1 MKRRLRYN
9 VDINMVHLKKSKK
22 IAAITGLLL
31 LTLLLPRCAHVP
43 LYDITS
49 VVDLKSGD
57 RLFITRLKHG
67 TYRAKIVT
75 AEEIVGEKFA
85 RTREI
90 LKATKADICL
100 NGSFFE
106 LDGSPSGLLIS
117 NREEKSPFVAGKGDG
132 VLFTDKKGELHLA
145 PIEDFLKYNIDDFVD
160 AVQLNLLSVGDNLLY
175 RWWRWYAKEV
185 PRNLI
190 GINKHEVVDVI
201 FKNTNLVLGDEYM
214 RQVHKCRVVG
224 ALDGG
229 GSASAVDRLGRGSC
243 DDDNYRR
250 REARVPIFIL
260 IYLK

>member
-1 MKRRLRYN
+1 MMNL
-9 VDINMVHLKKSKK
+9 KSKN
-22 IAAITGLLL
+22 LLL
-31 LTLLLPRCAHVP
+31 ITLLISLTLLLPRCAHVP

-49 VVDLKSGD
+49 SVDLKSGD

-106 LDGSPSGLLIS
+106 LDGSPSGLLIT
-117 NREEKSPFVAGKGDG
+117 NREEKNPFVPGVGDG
-132 VLFTDKKGELHLA
+132 VLFTDKDGELHLVS
-145 PIEDFLKYNIDDFVD
+145 IEDFLKYENDDFVD
-160 AVQLNLLSVGDNLLY
+160 AVQLNLLSVDDNLLY

-190 GINKHEVVDVI
+190 GINEREVVDVI

-214 RQVHKCRVVG
+214 RHVHKCRVVG

-229 GSASAVDRLGRGSC
+229 GSASAVDRLGRGSS
-243 DDDNYRR
+243 DDESYER